1 MNKGAGIND
10 NRYFRST
17 SGQTSDK
24 KFTKKKLLHQMMR
37 LEILN
42 TMITREDMD
51 EIDLLGTKVPKN
63 AQLLNILWD
72 LLNPNM

>member
-1 MNKGAGIND
+1 
-10 NRYFRST
+10 
-17 SGQTSDK
+17 
-24 KFTKKKLLHQMMR
+24 MMR

-63 AQLLNILWD
+63 AQLLNILSD

>member
-1 MNKGAGIND
+1 
-10 NRYFRST
+10 
-17 SGQTSDK
+17 
-24 KFTKKKLLHQMMR
+24 MMR

-51 EIDLLGTKVPKN
+51 EIDLLGTKVPKK

>member
-1 MNKGAGIND
+1 MNKWAGIND

-24 KFTKKKLLHQMMR
+24 KFTQKKLLHQMMR

-63 AQLLNILWD
+63 AQLLNIPWD